1 MNLYIHFLRG
11 GKGTLFDAGRIEGR
25 RLVFEK
31 KANVLVFHKRGTIAR
46 LERINQGNS
55 LKICFPEN
63 YFIRKLPKNI
73 DSGIIQNINILKITP
88 FVESLL

>member
-31 KANVLVFHKRGTIAR
+31 KAGASSPSKIGPNIMLPEEC
-46 LERINQGNS
+46 LED
-55 LKICFPEN
+55 
-63 YFIRKLPKNI
+63 KL
-73 DSGIIQNINILKITP
+73 
-88 FVESLL
+88 ESQETS